1 MAAKKSAKRTSQKK
15 VSKKS
20 PKKTSQKR
28 VSKTSA
34 KKTSAKK
41 TSHKRKAYRVKKDSN
56 SPCAK
61 YNKKSC
67 GSVDPNCNWAK
78 NRGCV
83 GRSGTGQG
91 TVYEGPSMKMRIR
104 SHKRR

>member
-1 MAAKKSAKRTSQKK
+1 MAKKSAKRTSQKK

-20 PKKTSQKR
+20 PMKTSKKR

-34 KKTSAKK
+34 KKTSAK

-83 GRSGTGQG
+83 GRSGTRQG

>member
-1 MAAKKSAKRTSQKK
+1 MAAKKSAKRTSISKK
-15 VSKKS
+15 KISKKS
-20 PKKTSQKR
+20 PKKISQKR
-28 VSKTSA
+28 VSKSSA
-34 KKTSAKK
+34 K
-41 TSHKRKAYRVKKDSN
+41 TSHKRKAYRVKKDSD

-83 GRSGTGQG
+83 SRSGTGQG
-91 TVYEGPSMKMRIR
+91 KVYEGPSMKMRIR

>member
-1 MAAKKSAKRTSQKK
+1 MAAKKSAKRSSQK
-15 VSKKS
+15 VPKKS
-20 PKKTSQKR
+20 PKKNSQKR

-34 KKTSAKK
+34 KKTSSK
-41 TSHKRKAYRVKKDSN
+41 TSHKRKAYRVKKDSD

-61 YNKKSC
+61 YSKKHC
-67 GSVDPNCNWAK
+67 GSVDPNCNWSK

-83 GRSGTGQG
+83 RRSGAAQG
-91 TVYEGPSMKMRIR
+91 EVYQGPSMKMRIR